1 MTRTTGTIMGLAL
14 ALTIPTAS
22 AIPAPSCPEVDSARA
37 MLSRAAATQND
48 RELQAPR
55 NQPETQAPRNQDV
68 QAPRE
73 QRQDAPAPRA
83 RQEQETQAPRDQG
96 LQAPRDGNPPS
107 ASGKQDT
114 VPPQMKRAATL
125 VKEADT
131 ACQAGNTAEASQ
143 KAKAA
148 MALMQQ

>member
-1 MTRTTGTIMGLAL
+1 MTRTTATIMGLAL

-22 AIPAPSCPEVDSARA
+22 AIPASSCPEVDSARA

-55 NQPETQAPRNQDV
+55 SQQETQAARNQD
-68 QAPRE
+68 
-73 QRQDAPAPRA
+73 
-83 RQEQETQAPRDQG
+83 TQAPRDQS
-96 LQAPRDGNPPS
+96 RDAQTLNTPS
-107 ASGKQDT
+107 ASGQQDT
-114 VPPQMKRAATL
+114 VPPQMKRAALL

-131 ACQAGNTAEASQ
+131 ACQAGKTAEASQ
-143 KAKAA
+143 KAKDA

>member
-55 NQPETQAPRNQDV
+55 SQPETQAPRNQDI

-73 QRQDAPAPRA
+73 QRQDVQAPRA
-83 RQEQETQAPRDQG
+83 RQDQEVQAPRGQDI
-96 LQAPRDGNPPS
+96 QAPRGGNTPS
-107 ASGKQDT
+107 ASGNQDT

>member
-1 MTRTTGTIMGLAL
+1 
-14 ALTIPTAS
+14 
-22 AIPAPSCPEVDSARA
+22 
-37 MLSRAAATQND
+37 MLSKAAATQND

-55 NQPETQAPRNQDV
+55 SQAETQAPRTQDS
-68 QAPRE
+68 QPPR
-73 QRQDAPAPRA
+73 
-83 RQEQETQAPRDQG
+83 G
-96 LQAPRDGNPPS
+96 GNTPS
-107 ASGKQDT
+107 APGTQDT

-131 ACQAGNTAEASQ
+131 ACQAGNTAEAAQ